1 MSPEAMGASFD
12 DLVRRGFVGRVAAE
26 RLLEASLPDVQAARV
41 RRGVDELLRG
51 VEARLESLPDE
62 LPTRRD
68 EIDFPSL
75 YLRDHALARMAKIR
89 ATRRRR

>member
-1 MSPEAMGASFD
+1 
-12 DLVRRGFVGRVAAE
+12 
-26 RLLEASLPDVQAARV
+26 
-41 RRGVDELLRG
+41 GVDELLRG